1 MAQLPE
7 HEVEEFKKLVH
18 KWLSIDDD
26 IRQLKKAERELNE
39 AKKMLTPEIL
49 EFMSKNSIED
59 CNTLDGKLKYSVS
72 QHKKPINRKYLVDK
86 LGVYMNN
93 TKKGEELTAFLLD
106 NREMESKVNLRR
118 TFSRKKET

>member
-26 IRQLKKAERELNE
+26 IRQLKKAEKELNE
-39 AKKMLTPEIL
+39 AKKVLTPEIL

-59 CNTLDGKLKYSVS
+59 CNTMNGKLKYCVS

-86 LGVYMNN
+86 LTTYMNN
-93 TKKGEELTAFLLD
+93 GKKGEEMAIFLLD
-106 NREMESKVNLRR
+106 NREMEQKVNLRR
-118 TFSRKKET
+118 TFSRKKGE